1 MITRNDIENNVKS
14 WVNVYIGEAFQFRQ
28 YQFEKICDIL
38 ENILVTKENH
48 THIVEAPTG
57 SGKSLI
63 IMICAGVL
71 SRYYGLTSYILCS
84 DLFLFSQYENFIK
97 AHPMIP
103 FGMIKGQTG
112 NYCCAINGEDMKNAD
127 CRLAQIAWSALFDPT
142 KAEDLGY
149 PCANTCEY
157 VQARK
162 KAVRADVVLM
172 TYQLFLYSMLLAS
185 KNPKSTY
192 FKKKDV
198 LFCDECH
205 NIPSIIRSKFA
216 PTYSLKEIEKLMDIY
231 HESDLRSH
239 DLFESDG
246 YEIQNLYKED
256 EFHKMLLDLFDSF
269 CDDTTSKKEDYDNI
283 LKYQEILN
291 DLEPTLT
298 TLENVIGAAKRAGTT
313 NPNDLKT
320 FKTCSHVRN
329 QMCYWNDLM
338 RCLQG
343 INADN
348 EEIAPHQYL
357 LKIGED
363 KNGKKKVNFSCIKED
378 YMVYRYLLCEAG
390 WKVLLSATVGGK
402 SAYEENIGARFTDE
416 GTTKFE
422 FIPSTFNFDKSPV
435 YFLNK
440 YKMSFKERDAS
451 LESIKPILFNIINQ
465 NKGKRGIIQTGSY
478 DFAKKLM
485 FYAPPEVAGRFISY
499 NGSKEKQIAVEEYK
513 MREDAILIG
522 PTLVEG
528 VDLPNDL
535 CRFIIILKV
544 PYPNLKDRYVTEK
557 IKLFPMWYNS
567 TTSNAIIQ
575 GIGRGVRNEN
585 DYCVTYIMDAC
596 FYQLYISTKEQY
608 SRELQKRIFIF
619 N

>member
-38 ENILVTKENH
+38 ENILITKENH

-63 IMICAGVL
+63 IIIAAGVL
-71 SRYYGLTSYILCS
+71 SRYYGMTSYILCS

-127 CRLAQIAWSALFDPT
+127 CRLAQIAWSALFDQT
-142 KAEDLGY
+142 KAEELGY
-149 PCANTCEY
+149 PCAKDCEY

-162 KAVRADVVLM
+162 KAVKADVVLM

-185 KNPKSTY
+185 KNSKSTY
-192 FKKKDV
+192 FRKKDV

-216 PTYSLKEIEKLMDIY
+216 PTYSLKEIDKLMDIY

-283 LKYQEILN
+283 LKYQQILN

-363 KNGKKKVNFSCIKED
+363 KNGEKKVNFSCIKED

-416 GTTKFE
+416 RTTKFE

-451 LESIKPILFNIINQ
+451 LENIKPILFNIINQ

-596 FYQLYISTKEQY
+596 FYSLYISTKEQY
-608 SRELQKRIFIF
+608 SKELQKRIFIF